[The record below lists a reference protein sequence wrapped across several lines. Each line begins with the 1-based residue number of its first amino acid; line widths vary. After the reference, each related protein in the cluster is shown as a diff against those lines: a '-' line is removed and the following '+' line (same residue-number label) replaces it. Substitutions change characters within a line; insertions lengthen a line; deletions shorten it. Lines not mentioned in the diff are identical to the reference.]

1 MTSFPLL
8 AQPLTVGAVTLAN
21 RMVMGSMHTNLE
33 GNPDHF
39 DQLGRFYAARA
50 AGGAGLIVTG
60 GFAPNA
66 AGRLKDH
73 PCVMASAA
81 DAAHHRRITGPV
93 RAAGGRIPL
102 QILHAGRYGY
112 HGETVAPSPIKSP
125 INRDTPAEMTAAM
138 IAETIADFARA
149 AELALDAGYDGVE
162 IMGSE
167 GYLMSQFL
175 AARTNHRD
183 DDWGGDFTR
192 RLRFPVAVTEA
203 VRAAMGTAGVLT
215 FRMSALDLIEGGMDD
230 DEILALARALEAAGA
245 DCLSSGIGWH
255 ESQVP
260 TISGTVPPAAFTGA
274 TQAIRAAVSLPVVA
288 SNRINL
294 PETAEAVLAAGQA
307 DLISMARPFLAD
319 ADFVN
324 KAVAGASDRIT
335 VCVACN
341 QACLDHYFT
350 DKIVTCLVNPKA
362 AREAEFAG
370 GPAPVTKRVAVVG
383 AGVAGIVCALAAA
396 GRGHAVTL
404 FDRADAIGG
413 QFRLAARIPGKADFG
428 RAIAGFAAQL
438 AAAGVALRLGERVD
452 ASRLTAAGFGAAL
465 ALLLGV
471 SLPWLPWLTVPVAAF
486 AGTALAALLV
496 YVLSRLRAITAET
509 MVLAGIAT
517 LFLFQSAQSLV
528 QYLAAPEV
536 LRAIV
541 FWLFGALLKASWD
554 NLPISAGILALGVA
568 ALAPVVW
575 QLTALRLGDARAAAL
590 GVDVRR
596 PRLRVF
602 AIVALL
608 TAGAVSFVGTIGF
621 IGLVAPQIARMLVGD
636 EQRFLLPMAGLTG
649 AGLLTGASILSKVLA
664 PGLVIPIGIVTAV
677 IGVPFLLALI
687 VRRGRRCW

>member
-93 RAAGGRIPL
+93 RAAGGRILL

-112 HGETVAPSPIKSP
+112 HGEIVAPSPIKSP

-215 FRMSALDLIEGGMDD
+215 FRMSALDLIEGGMDG
-230 DEILALARALEAAGA
+230 DETLALARALEAAGA

-255 ESQVP
+255 ES
-260 TISGTVPPAAFTGA
+260 
-274 TQAIRAAVSLPVVA
+274 
-288 SNRINL
+288 
-294 PETAEAVLAAGQA
+294 
-307 DLISMARPFLAD
+307 
-319 ADFVN
+319 
-324 KAVAGASDRIT
+324 
-335 VCVACN
+335 
-341 QACLDHYFT
+341 
-350 DKIVTCLVNPKA
+350 
-362 AREAEFAG
+362 
-370 GPAPVTKRVAVVG
+370 
-383 AGVAGIVCALAAA
+383 
-396 GRGHAVTL
+396 
-404 FDRADAIGG
+404 
-413 QFRLAARIPGKADFG
+413 
-428 RAIAGFAAQL
+428 
-438 AAAGVALRLGERVD
+438 
-452 ASRLTAAGFGAAL
+452 
-465 ALLLGV
+465 
-471 SLPWLPWLTVPVAAF
+471 
-486 AGTALAALLV
+486 
-496 YVLSRLRAITAET
+496 
-509 MVLAGIAT
+509 
-517 LFLFQSAQSLV
+517 
-528 QYLAAPEV
+528 
-536 LRAIV
+536 
-541 FWLFGALLKASWD
+541 
-554 NLPISAGILALGVA
+554 
-568 ALAPVVW
+568 
-575 QLTALRLGDARAAAL
+575 
-590 GVDVRR
+590 
-596 PRLRVF
+596 
-602 AIVALL
+602 
-608 TAGAVSFVGTIGF
+608 
-621 IGLVAPQIARMLVGD
+621 
-636 EQRFLLPMAGLTG
+636 
-649 AGLLTGASILSKVLA
+649 
-664 PGLVIPIGIVTAV
+664 
-677 IGVPFLLALI
+677 
-687 VRRGRRCW
+687 

>member
-1 MTSFPLL
+1 
-8 AQPLTVGAVTLAN
+8 
-21 RMVMGSMHTNLE
+21 
-33 GNPDHF
+33 
-39 DQLGRFYAARA
+39 AATA
-50 AGGAGLIVTG
+50 AA
-60 GFAPNA
+60 NA
-66 AGRLKDH
+66 ANAAEVVANAADEAAEAAAATASAA
-73 PCVMASAA
+73 VEAANAAASAA

-93 RAAGGRIPL
+93 RAAGGRILL

-112 HGETVAPSPIKSP
+112 HGEIVAPSPIKSP

-192 RLRFPVAVTEA
+192 RFRCPVAVTEA

-274 TQAIRAAVSLPVVA
+274 IQAIQAAVSLPVVA

-341 QACLDHYFT
+341 KACLHHYFT

-383 AGVAGIVCALAAA
+383 AGVAGIACALAAA

-438 AAAGVALRLGERVD
+438 AAAGVTLRLGERVD
-452 ASRLTAAGFGAAL
+452 ASRLAAGGFDSVVVATGVDPRPLDIAGADHPKVI
-465 ALLLGV
+465 GY
-471 SLPWLPWLTVPVAAF
+471 TE
-486 AGTALAALLV
+486 
-496 YVLSRLRAITAET
+496 VLSGQ
-509 MVLAGIAT
+509 VVAGAKVAV
-517 LFLFQSAQSLV
+517 SA
-528 QYLAAPEV
+528 P
-536 LRAIV
+536 RC
-541 FWLFGALLKASWD
+541 AL
-554 NLPISAGILALGVA
+554 
-568 ALAPVVW
+568 
-575 QLTALRLGDARAAAL
+575 T
-590 GVDVRR
+590 
-596 PRLRVF
+596 
-602 AIVALL
+602 LL
-608 TAGAVSFVGTIGF
+608 TAFT
-621 IGLVAPQIARMLVGD
+621 
-636 EQRFLLPMAGLTG
+636 MA
-649 AGLLTGASILSKVLA
+649 ASA
-664 PGLVIPIGIVTAV
+664 
-677 IGVPFLLALI
+677 
-687 VRRGRRCW
+687 

>member
-33 GNPDHF
+33 GNPGHF
-39 DQLGRFYAARA
+39 DQLGRFYASRA

-60 GFAPNA
+60 GFSPNA

-81 DAAHHRRITGPV
+81 DAAHHRRITRPV
-93 RAAGGRIPL
+93 RAAGGRILL

-112 HGETVAPSPIKSP
+112 HGEIVAPSPIKSP

-383 AGVAGIVCALAAA
+383 AGVAGIACALAAA

-438 AAAGVALRLGERVD
+438 AAAGVTLRLGERVD
-452 ASRLTAAGFGAAL
+452 ASRLATGGFDSVVVATGVDPRPLDIAGADHPKVIGY
-465 ALLLGV
+465 
-471 SLPWLPWLTVPVAAF
+471 TE
-486 AGTALAALLV
+486 
-496 YVLSRLRAITAET
+496 VLS
-509 MVLAGIAT
+509 G
-517 LFLFQSAQSLV
+517 Q
-528 QYLAAPEV
+528 
-536 LRAIV
+536 
-541 FWLFGALLKASWD
+541 
-554 NLPISAGILALGVA
+554 
-568 ALAPVVW
+568 VV
-575 QLTALRLGDARAAAL
+575 
-590 GVDVRR
+590 
-596 PRLRVF
+596 
-602 AIVALL
+602 
-608 TAGAVSFVGTIGF
+608 AGA
-621 IGLVAPQIARMLVGD
+621 
-636 EQRFLLPMAGLTG
+636 
-649 AGLLTGASILSKVLA
+649 KV
-664 PGLVIPIGIVTAV
+664 AV
-677 IGVPFLLALI
+677 IGGGGIGHDTALFLAHGGGGEEGEVAGFRRQWGIGRDRVPAPPARAVTMLQ
-687 VRRGRRCW
+687 RRADRFGRGLGKSTGWILRQE

>member
-33 GNPDHF
+33 GNPGHF

-60 GFAPNA
+60 GFSPNA

-93 RAAGGRIPL
+93 RAAGGRILL

-112 HGETVAPSPIKSP
+112 HGEIVAPSPIKSP

-341 QACLDHYFT
+341 KACLHHYFT

-383 AGVAGIVCALAAA
+383 AGVAGIACALAAA

-438 AAAGVALRLGERVD
+438 AAAGVTLRLGERVD
-452 ASRLTAAGFGAAL
+452 ASRLAAGGFDSVVVATGVDPRPLDIAGADHPKVI
-465 ALLLGV
+465 GY
-471 SLPWLPWLTVPVAAF
+471 TE
-486 AGTALAALLV
+486 
-496 YVLSRLRAITAET
+496 VLS
-509 MVLAGIAT
+509 G
-517 LFLFQSAQSLV
+517 Q
-528 QYLAAPEV
+528 
-536 LRAIV
+536 
-541 FWLFGALLKASWD
+541 
-554 NLPISAGILALGVA
+554 
-568 ALAPVVW
+568 VV
-575 QLTALRLGDARAAAL
+575 
-590 GVDVRR
+590 
-596 PRLRVF
+596 
-602 AIVALL
+602 
-608 TAGAVSFVGTIGF
+608 AGA
-621 IGLVAPQIARMLVGD
+621 
-636 EQRFLLPMAGLTG
+636 
-649 AGLLTGASILSKVLA
+649 KV
-664 PGLVIPIGIVTAV
+664 AV
-677 IGVPFLLALI
+677 IGGGGIGHDTALFLAHGGGGEEGEVAGFRRQWGIGRDRVPAPPARAVTMLQRRADRFGRGLGKSTGWILRQELRDYG
-687 VRRGRRCW
+687 VRQIAGVTYRHVDDAGLHITVDGRGQVLDVDHV

>member
-33 GNPDHF
+33 GNPGHF

-60 GFAPNA
+60 GFSPNA

-93 RAAGGRIPL
+93 RAAGGRILL

-112 HGETVAPSPIKSP
+112 HGEIVAPSPIKSP

-383 AGVAGIVCALAAA
+383 AGVAGIACALAAA

-438 AAAGVALRLGERVD
+438 AAAGVTLRLGERVD
-452 ASRLTAAGFGAAL
+452 ASRLAAGGFDSVVVATGVDPRPLDIAGADHPKVI
-465 ALLLGV
+465 GY
-471 SLPWLPWLTVPVAAF
+471 TE
-486 AGTALAALLV
+486 
-496 YVLSRLRAITAET
+496 VLS
-509 MVLAGIAT
+509 G
-517 LFLFQSAQSLV
+517 Q
-528 QYLAAPEV
+528 
-536 LRAIV
+536 
-541 FWLFGALLKASWD
+541 
-554 NLPISAGILALGVA
+554 
-568 ALAPVVW
+568 VV
-575 QLTALRLGDARAAAL
+575 
-590 GVDVRR
+590 
-596 PRLRVF
+596 
-602 AIVALL
+602 
-608 TAGAVSFVGTIGF
+608 AGA
-621 IGLVAPQIARMLVGD
+621 
-636 EQRFLLPMAGLTG
+636 
-649 AGLLTGASILSKVLA
+649 KV
-664 PGLVIPIGIVTAV
+664 AV
-677 IGVPFLLALI
+677 IGGGGIGHDTALFLAHGGGGEEGEVAGFRRQWGIGRDRVPAPPARAVTMLQRRADRFGRGLGKSTGWILRQELRDYGVRQIAGVTYRHVDDAGLHITVDGRGQVLDVDHVVVCAGQVENADLATALTATGPAVHVVGGARLAAEVDAQRSI
-687 VRRGRRCW
+687 DEGARLGHRL

>member
-33 GNPDHF
+33 GNPGHF

-93 RAAGGRIPL
+93 RAAGGRILL

-112 HGETVAPSPIKSP
+112 HGEIVAPSPIKSP

-370 GPAPVTKRVAVVG
+370 GPAPVTR
-383 AGVAGIVCALAAA
+383 
-396 GRGHAVTL
+396 
-404 FDRADAIGG
+404 
-413 QFRLAARIPGKADFG
+413 
-428 RAIAGFAAQL
+428 
-438 AAAGVALRLGERVD
+438 
-452 ASRLTAAGFGAAL
+452 
-465 ALLLGV
+465 
-471 SLPWLPWLTVPVAAF
+471 
-486 AGTALAALLV
+486 
-496 YVLSRLRAITAET
+496 
-509 MVLAGIAT
+509 
-517 LFLFQSAQSLV
+517 
-528 QYLAAPEV
+528 
-536 LRAIV
+536 
-541 FWLFGALLKASWD
+541 
-554 NLPISAGILALGVA
+554 
-568 ALAPVVW
+568 
-575 QLTALRLGDARAAAL
+575 
-590 GVDVRR
+590 
-596 PRLRVF
+596 
-602 AIVALL
+602 
-608 TAGAVSFVGTIGF
+608 
-621 IGLVAPQIARMLVGD
+621 
-636 EQRFLLPMAGLTG
+636 
-649 AGLLTGASILSKVLA
+649 
-664 PGLVIPIGIVTAV
+664 
-677 IGVPFLLALI
+677 
-687 VRRGRRCW
+687 

>member
-33 GNPDHF
+33 GNPGHF

-60 GFAPNA
+60 GFSPNA

-93 RAAGGRIPL
+93 RAAGGRILL

-112 HGETVAPSPIKSP
+112 HGEIVAPSPIKSP

-383 AGVAGIVCALAAA
+383 AGVAGIACALAAA

-438 AAAGVALRLGERVD
+438 AAAGVTLRLGERVD
-452 ASRLTAAGFGAAL
+452 ASRLAAGGFDSVVVATGVDPRPLDIAGADHPKVIGYTEVLSGQVVAGAKVAVIGGGGIGHDTALFLAHGGGGEEGEVAGFRRQWGIGRDRVPASPARAVTMLQRRADRFGRGLGKSTGWILRQELRDYGVRQIAGVTYRHVDDAGLHITVDGRGQVLDVDHVVVCAGQVENADLATALTAAGPAVHVIGGAR
-465 ALLLGV
+465 
-471 SLPWLPWLTVPVAAF
+471 
-486 AGTALAALLV
+486 LAAEV
-496 YVLSRLRAITAET
+496 D
-509 MVLAGIAT
+509 
-517 LFLFQSAQSLV
+517 AQRSID
-528 QYLAAPEV
+528 E
-536 LRAIV
+536 
-541 FWLFGALLKASWD
+541 GA
-554 NLPISAGILALGVA
+554 
-568 ALAPVVW
+568 
-575 QLTALRLGDARAAAL
+575 RLGH
-590 GVDVRR
+590 
-596 PRLRVF
+596 RL
-602 AIVALL
+602 
-608 TAGAVSFVGTIGF
+608 
-621 IGLVAPQIARMLVGD
+621 
-636 EQRFLLPMAGLTG
+636 
-649 AGLLTGASILSKVLA
+649 
-664 PGLVIPIGIVTAV
+664 
-677 IGVPFLLALI
+677 
-687 VRRGRRCW
+687 